1 MFPRMFHLINC
12 EKTET
17 LTRFYRLPVLLGEKC
32 LCYKGAAKSPYQKRG
47 QGRPG
52 RVLAP
57 LTDRQQLAALWSWGC
72 CCTSQQPASTAY
84 GWVWTA
90 SCTEVLRAHPPSLG
104 MVWAPGSHCG
114 PNAQMNWGWSWVSFC
129 IPAGLCL
136 EPSAGYC
143 AAPSCFLAQPI
154 FSAGSMVGPCGSP
167 GFGDQNGVCWVSPGL
182 RA

>member
-47 QGRPG
+47 QGCPG

-90 SCTEVLRAHPPSLG
+90 SCTEVLRAHPLSLG

-114 PNAQMNWGWSWVSFC
+114 PNAQMNWGGPGYHSASLQGCAWSPPLATVQHQAAFWHSPSLVQE
-129 IPAGLCL
+129 AWWDHVGHQGLGTRM
-136 EPSAGYC
+136 E
-143 AAPSCFLAQPI
+143 F
-154 FSAGSMVGPCGSP
+154 VGFPRG
-167 GFGDQNGVCWVSPGL
+167 
-182 RA
+182 